1 MSCRHGCNFFCA
13 WFSEL
18 RSSCA
23 RSVKNVALPL
33 CVLIPLASGCASSA
47 GLTSALPPAPTT
59 PGAIVTDEFICIPH
73 EEAAEL
79 LLWIERAEAL

>member
-1 MSCRHGCNFFCA
+1 MSWRHGRGFFCG
-13 WFSEL
+13 W
-18 RSSCA
+18 RSAFWRSCA
-23 RSVKNVALPL
+23 RSVKSVALPL

-79 LLWIERAEAL
+79 LLWIEKAEAL